1 MPFNTH
7 TEIHYSPTEQPTN
20 LDEVVILSKKFNVLI
35 TGFNKV
41 TRNGKDELW
50 ITEMNGASR
59 KVAEGDN
66 AIELE
71 NYLLDLVWN
80 NFPSVIVDELVLAL
94 LNMANKY
101 KITKHTEEV
110 EVNSSTFLYY

>member
-1 MPFNTH
+1 MVWF
-7 TEIHYSPTEQPTN
+7 
-20 LDEVVILSKKFNVLI
+20 LSKNFNVLI

-50 ITEMNGASR
+50 ITEINGASR

-66 AIELE
+66 ATELE

-80 NFPSVIVDELVLAL
+80 NFPSIIVNED
-94 LNMANKY
+94 NIGANVKP
-101 KITKHTEEV
+101 IEEEV
-110 EVNSSTFLYY
+110 KE

>member
-1 MPFNTH
+1 MVWF
-7 TEIHYSPTEQPTN
+7 
-20 LDEVVILSKKFNVLI
+20 LSKNFNVLI

-50 ITEMNGASR
+50 ITEINGASR

-66 AIELE
+66 ATELE

-80 NFPSVIVDELVLAL
+80 NFPSIIVNED
-94 LNMANKY
+94 NIGANVKP
-101 KITKHTEEV
+101 IEE
-110 EVNSSTFLYY
+110 EEFEE

>member
-1 MPFNTH
+1 MVWF
-7 TEIHYSPTEQPTN
+7 
-20 LDEVVILSKKFNVLI
+20 LSKNFNVFI

-50 ITEMNGASR
+50 ITEINGASR

-66 AIELE
+66 ATELE

-80 NFPSVIVDELVLAL
+80 NFPSIIVNE
-94 LNMANKY
+94 NNIGANVKP
-101 KITKHTEEV
+101 IEE
-110 EVNSSTFLYY
+110 EFEE

>member
-1 MPFNTH
+1 MVWF
-7 TEIHYSPTEQPTN
+7 
-20 LDEVVILSKKFNVLI
+20 LSKNFNVLI

-50 ITEMNGASR
+50 ITEINGASR

-66 AIELE
+66 ATELE

-80 NFPSVIVDELVLAL
+80 NFPSIIVYE
-94 LNMANKY
+94 NNIGANVKP
-101 KITKHTEEV
+101 IEE
-110 EVNSSTFLYY
+110 EFEE

>member
-1 MPFNTH
+1 MVWF
-7 TEIHYSPTEQPTN
+7 
-20 LDEVVILSKKFNVLI
+20 LSKNFNVLI

-66 AIELE
+66 ATELE
-71 NYLLDLVWN
+71 NYLLDLVWS
-80 NFPSVIVDELVLAL
+80 NFPSIIVNE
-94 LNMANKY
+94 NNIGANVKP
-101 KITKHTEEV
+101 IEE
-110 EVNSSTFLYY
+110 EFEE

>member
-1 MPFNTH
+1 MVWF
-7 TEIHYSPTEQPTN
+7 
-20 LDEVVILSKKFNVLI
+20 LSKNFNVLI

-66 AIELE
+66 ATELE

-80 NFPSVIVDELVLAL
+80 NFPSVIVDK
-94 LNMANKY
+94 NNIGANVKP
-101 KITKHTEEV
+101 IEE
-110 EVNSSTFLYY
+110 EFEE

>member
-1 MPFNTH
+1 MVWF
-7 TEIHYSPTEQPTN
+7 
-20 LDEVVILSKKFNVLI
+20 LSKNFNVLI

-50 ITEMNGASR
+50 ITEINGASR

-66 AIELE
+66 ATELE

-80 NFPSVIVDELVLAL
+80 NFPSIIVDE
-94 LNMANKY
+94 NNIGANVKP
-101 KITKHTEEV
+101 IEE
-110 EVNSSTFLYY
+110 EFEE

>member
-1 MPFNTH
+1 MVWF
-7 TEIHYSPTEQPTN
+7 
-20 LDEVVILSKKFNVLI
+20 LSKNFNVLI

-50 ITEMNGASR
+50 ITEINGASR

-66 AIELE
+66 ATELE

-80 NFPSVIVDELVLAL
+80 NFPSIIVNE
-94 LNMANKY
+94 NNIGANVKP
-101 KITKHTEEV
+101 IEE
-110 EVNSSTFLYY
+110 EEEFEE

>member
-1 MPFNTH
+1 MVWF
-7 TEIHYSPTEQPTN
+7 
-20 LDEVVILSKKFNVLI
+20 LSKNFNVLI

-50 ITEMNGASR
+50 ITEINGASR

-66 AIELE
+66 ATELE

-80 NFPSVIVDELVLAL
+80 NFPSIIVNEDNIGAIV
-94 LNMANKY
+94 KP
-101 KITKHTEEV
+101 IEE
-110 EVNSSTFLYY
+110 EFKE

>member
-1 MPFNTH
+1 MVWF
-7 TEIHYSPTEQPTN
+7 
-20 LDEVVILSKKFNVLI
+20 LSKNFNVLI

-50 ITEMNGASR
+50 ITEINGASR

-66 AIELE
+66 ATELE

-80 NFPSVIVDELVLAL
+80 NFPSIIVNE
-94 LNMANKY
+94 NNIGANVKP
-101 KITKHTEEV
+101 IEE
-110 EVNSSTFLYY
+110 EEFEE

>member
-1 MPFNTH
+1 MIQTVWF
-7 TEIHYSPTEQPTN
+7 
-20 LDEVVILSKKFNVLI
+20 LSKNFNVLI

-50 ITEMNGASR
+50 ITEINGASR

-66 AIELE
+66 ATELE

-80 NFPSVIVDELVLAL
+80 NFPSIIVNEDNIGANVKPIEEEL
-94 LNMANKY
+94 
-101 KITKHTEEV
+101 EE
-110 EVNSSTFLYY
+110 

>member
-1 MPFNTH
+1 MVWF
-7 TEIHYSPTEQPTN
+7 
-20 LDEVVILSKKFNVLI
+20 LSKNFNVLI

-50 ITEMNGASR
+50 ITEINGASR

-66 AIELE
+66 ATELE

-80 NFPSVIVDELVLAL
+80 NFPSIIVNED
-94 LNMANKY
+94 NIGANVKP
-101 KITKHTEEV
+101 IEE
-110 EVNSSTFLYY
+110 EE

>member
-1 MPFNTH
+1 MVWF
-7 TEIHYSPTEQPTN
+7 
-20 LDEVVILSKKFNVLI
+20 LSKNFNVLI

-80 NFPSVIVDELVLAL
+80 NFPSVIVDGNNIGANMKPIEEEL
-94 LNMANKY
+94 
-101 KITKHTEEV
+101 EE
-110 EVNSSTFLYY
+110 

>member
-1 MPFNTH
+1 MVWF
-7 TEIHYSPTEQPTN
+7 
-20 LDEVVILSKKFNVLI
+20 LSKNFNVLI

-50 ITEMNGASR
+50 ITEINGASR

-80 NFPSVIVDELVLAL
+80 NFPSVIVDGNNIGA
-94 LNMANKY
+94 NMKP
-101 KITKHTEEV
+101 IEE
-110 EVNSSTFLYY
+110 EFKE

>member
-1 MPFNTH
+1 MVWF
-7 TEIHYSPTEQPTN
+7 
-20 LDEVVILSKKFNVLI
+20 LSKNFNVLI

-50 ITEMNGASR
+50 ITEINGASR

-66 AIELE
+66 ATELE

-80 NFPSVIVDELVLAL
+80 NFPSIIVNE
-94 LNMANKY
+94 NNIGANVKP
-101 KITKHTEEV
+101 IEE
-110 EVNSSTFLYY
+110 EEEFEK

>member
-1 MPFNTH
+1 MVWF
-7 TEIHYSPTEQPTN
+7 
-20 LDEVVILSKKFNVLI
+20 LSKNFNVLI

-50 ITEMNGASR
+50 ITEINGASR

-66 AIELE
+66 ATELE

-80 NFPSVIVDELVLAL
+80 NFPSIIVNE
-94 LNMANKY
+94 NNIGANVKP
-101 KITKHTEEV
+101 IEE
-110 EVNSSTFLYY
+110 EFKE

>member
-1 MPFNTH
+1 MVWF
-7 TEIHYSPTEQPTN
+7 
-20 LDEVVILSKKFNVLI
+20 LSKNFNVLI

-50 ITEMNGASR
+50 ITEINGTSR

-66 AIELE
+66 ATELE

-80 NFPSVIVDELVLAL
+80 NFPSIIVNE
-94 LNMANKY
+94 NNIGANVKP
-101 KITKHTEEV
+101 IEE
-110 EVNSSTFLYY
+110 EYEE

>member
-1 MPFNTH
+1 MVWF
-7 TEIHYSPTEQPTN
+7 
-20 LDEVVILSKKFNVLI
+20 LSKNFNVLI

-50 ITEMNGASR
+50 ITEINGASR

-66 AIELE
+66 ATELE

-80 NFPSVIVDELVLAL
+80 NLPSIIVNE
-94 LNMANKY
+94 NNIGANVKP
-101 KITKHTEEV
+101 IEE
-110 EVNSSTFLYY
+110 EIEE

>member
-1 MPFNTH
+1 MVWF
-7 TEIHYSPTEQPTN
+7 
-20 LDEVVILSKKFNVLI
+20 LSKNFNVLI

-50 ITEMNGASR
+50 ITEINGASR

-66 AIELE
+66 ATELE

-80 NFPSVIVDELVLAL
+80 NFPSIIVNED
-94 LNMANKY
+94 NIGANVKP
-101 KITKHTEEV
+101 IEE
-110 EVNSSTFLYY
+110 EFKE